1 MIDGTRALTVLPLG
15 RTDLVGLAQCMA
27 IDADVFPY
35 SSIPLGLQAGVHIW
49 VARADDGARVVGFV
63 AASARALSFYVHGLA
78 VTPSDRRRG
87 TGRALLDACVA
98 GARGHRLSRV
108 VLHVGTGNQAAVAL
122 YEAAG
127 FVVRRQVVDFYRAG
141 VYAERGAY
149 EMVLALG

>member
-1 MIDGTRALTVLPLG
+1 MIDGTRALAVLPLM

-49 VARADDGARVVGFV
+49 IARADDEARVLGFV

-78 VTPSDRRRG
+78 VMPADRRRG
-87 TGRALLDACVA
+87 TGRALLDTCVA
-98 GARGHRLSRV
+98 GARGYGLRRV

-127 FVVRRQVVDFYRAG
+127 NVMKRQVVDFYRTG

-149 EMVLALG
+149 EMVLALA